1 MCVGRPL
8 NKNPNSK
15 PYSGNWIFVKP
26 RDMKSIRITYQGEKS
41 KKAWV
46 NELDKII
53 KDSEKRGWVTSL
65 SREGVDEDAP
75 TVDEYAPPDFL
86 AF

>member
-1 MCVGRPL
+1 
-8 NKNPNSK
+8 
-15 PYSGNWIFVKP
+15 
-26 RDMKSIRITYQGEKS
+26 MKSIRITYQGEKS

-86 AF
+86 AFCKTGLWGEISTLPMTFDEESEKY